1 MRWARCA
8 QAHLDKRS
16 AAALLSGCD
25 TPVTPGAEHVTLLC
39 ARWDTLHAARWTRV
53 ASIGAHQGERVMLQD
68 RTASLQREISTQPAV
83 APSDEW
89 KPSESRPTLALW
101 LSAALAVVAG
111 AAAVVG
117 VFDTS
122 LFHDTAMTA
131 GNARG
136 TDVVILFGAIPT
148 LLIAMALAAR
158 GSLRAQ
164 IVWLG
169 ALSYMLYNAVFFA
182 FATSF
187 NSLFLLYVA
196 TLSLALWSLVA
207 LLTHVDAA
215 ALRQRF
221 GRTTPI
227 RFVGGYLL
235 TTTALFAL
243 AWLKDIIPAV
253 ASGATPQSLVGT
265 RMLTNPVHV
274 MDLAFSL
281 PLTVVAVVWLWRRH
295 AWGYTLA
302 GLFLVYGVIESAS
315 IATDQVFGHLSDPSA
330 SPAMAPVF
338 GVVALIGLIPTIAF
352 LRSVRRHGRS

>member
-1 MRWARCA
+1 
-8 QAHLDKRS
+8 
-16 AAALLSGCD
+16 
-25 TPVTPGAEHVTLLC
+25 
-39 ARWDTLHAARWTRV
+39 
-53 ASIGAHQGERVMLQD
+53 MLQD
-68 RTASLQREISTQPAV
+68 HTSTRQREISTQPAV
-83 APSDEW
+83 APSAEH
-89 KPSESRPTLALW
+89 SERTPLHSRPTLAFW

-111 AAAVVG
+111 VAAAVG

-169 ALSYMLYNAVFFA
+169 ALSYVLYNAVFFA

-187 NSLFLLYVA
+187 NRLFLLYVA

-207 LLTHVDAA
+207 LLTHMNVVT
-215 ALRQRF
+215 LRQRF
-221 GRTTPI
+221 GRKTPI

-235 TTTALFAL
+235 TTTALFAI
-243 AWLKDIIPAV
+243 AWLKDIIPAIV
-253 ASGATPQSLVGT
+253 SGATPQSLVGT

-274 MDLAFSL
+274 MDLAISL
-281 PLTVVAVVWLWRRH
+281 PLTVVAVVWLWQRR

-302 GLFLVYGVIESAS
+302 GLFLVYGVIESVS
-315 IATDQVFGHLSDPSA
+315 IATDQVFGRLSDPTA

-338 GVVALIGLIPTIAF
+338 AILALIGLVPTIAF
-352 LRSVRRHGRS
+352 LRGLRSRPIERARP